1 MNLQN
6 AAETVLKQCMGASGG
21 ETLCIVYD
29 WEKEAIAEAL
39 ISVGTDLGLEV
50 VSVQMPIAAN
60 DGAEP
65 PKSAALAMQG
75 ADIVLCVT
83 TRSLSHTKARRAASA
98 GGARIASLPGV
109 TEDMLIRTMAA
120 DYDAVARRGEALL
133 KALRGASKVQITT
146 SAGTDL
152 TMDITEREPGN
163 DTGLLHRSGSFG
175 NLPAGEVALSPV
187 EGSAQGVLIVDGSM
201 SGAGKLDAEIRI
213 DIREGLAEKISGGRA
228 AQRILDLVEPLGE
241 AARNIAELGIGT
253 NDCAKI
259 TGRVLEDEKVM
270 GTIHVALGNNA
281 GMGGTV
287 DVPIHLD
294 GVVQAP
300 TVIVDD
306 TIVLMKDGELQ
317 NLV

>member
-6 AAETVLKQCMGASGG
+6 AAETVLKQCMGASEG

-39 ISVGTDLGLEV
+39 MSVGMDLGLEV

-65 PKSAALAMQG
+65 PKSAALAMRG

-83 TRSLSHTKARRAASA
+83 TRSLSHTKARREASA

-120 DYDAVARRGEALL
+120 DYTAVAQRGGVLQKALL
-133 KALRGASKVQITT
+133 EAHKVHIITE
-146 SAGTDL
+146 AGTDL
-152 TMDITEREPGN
+152 TMDITERDPGN
-163 DTGLLHRSGSFG
+163 DTGLLHKPGSFG

-187 EGSAQGVLIVDGSM
+187 EGTAQGVLIVDGSM
-201 SGAGKLDAEIRI
+201 SGAGKLDESIRI
-213 DIREGLAEKISGGRA
+213 EVNRGLAERISGGRA
-228 AQRILDLVEPLGE
+228 AQRIRELIEPLGQ
-241 AARNIAELGIGT
+241 AAHNIAELGIGT

-287 DVPIHLD
+287 DVAIHLD
-294 GVVQAP
+294 GVVQSP
-300 TVIVDD
+300 TVILDD
-306 TIVLMKDGELQ
+306 TIVLMKDGTLQ
-317 NLV
+317 I